1 MARML
6 LSFLLT
12 VATALP
18 ALPQEDLQAPSP
30 TADNLSAWSAYV
42 RPRPSEV
49 QHEQI
54 PWLLK
59 FGEGVQA
66 AHDQGK
72 PLLFWGMNGH
82 PLGCT

>member
-1 MARML
+1 ML
-6 LSFLLT
+6 FSLLLT

-18 ALPQEDLQAPSP
+18 TPQLGDPQVPSP
-30 TADNLSAWSAYV
+30 TADNVSAWSAYIL
-42 RPRPSEV
+42 PRPSEV
-49 QHEQI
+49 KHEQI

-72 PLLFWGMNGH
+72 PLLFWAMNGH